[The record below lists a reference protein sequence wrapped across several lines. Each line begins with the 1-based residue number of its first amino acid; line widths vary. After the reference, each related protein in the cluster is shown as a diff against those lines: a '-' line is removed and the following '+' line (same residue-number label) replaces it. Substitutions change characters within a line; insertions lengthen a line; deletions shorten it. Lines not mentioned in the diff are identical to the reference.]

1 MLMRLLVRES
11 ICFYL
16 VYIFIC
22 VFMLFLYFIFNAW
35 KENSVRKSEETH
47 ERRRRSKTFYKV
59 NKLDAL
65 FCIL

>member
-1 MLMRLLVRES
+1 MPDETFGQREYLFLFG
-11 ICFYL
+11 IYIYLCFYA
-16 VYIFIC
+16 
-22 VFMLFLYFIFNAW
+22 VFVFYFQRVER
-35 KENSVRKSEETH
+35 KSVRKSEETH